1 MPRLNSQVL
10 VFYPD
15 YACCPL
21 EVPSPPHQTGMRSS
35 RAPAAAVHMLLLAP
49 SCAALLAAR
58 MQAPRMQVAGF
69 DTPRAPGS
77 MVPVSVN
84 QLGDKVNLV
93 GSMPAERKA
102 AQYLGVYTKSMLLR
116 RSAIKSKHGERVGHY
131 EQVSDPNKQIWW
143 DGDASVWIVG
153 DKSDGGK
160 SAGLIGMEA
169 QVSTTELARAADTL
183 AAGAAEGLY
192 IFLLGDRRN

>member
-1 MPRLNSQVL
+1 MPRCS
-10 VFYPD
+10 
-15 YACCPL
+15 
-21 EVPSPPHQTGMRSS
+21 SRSS
-35 RAPAAAVHMLLLAP
+35 SRSAVAAAVQMLLLAP

-58 MQAPRMQVAGF
+58 VQAPLAVRVQAPLAVRMQVAGF
-69 DTPRAPGS
+69 DTPRVPET

-93 GSMPAERKA
+93 GSMPAERNA

-192 IFLLGDRRN
+192 IFLLGDRRD

>member
-1 MPRLNSQVL
+1 MARCVVSSNEAVL
-10 VFYPD
+10 ECLPK
-15 YACCPL
+15 
-21 EVPSPPHQTGMRSS
+21 QTGLKMRSS
-35 RAPAAAVHMLLLAP
+35 RAPAAAVHIMLLLAP

-69 DTPRAPGS
+69 DTPRVPET

-93 GSMPAERKA
+93 GSMPAERNA

>member
-1 MPRLNSQVL
+1 
-10 VFYPD
+10 
-15 YACCPL
+15 
-21 EVPSPPHQTGMRSS
+21 MRSS
-35 RAPAAAVHMLLLAP
+35 RAPAAAVHIMLLLAP

-69 DTPRAPGS
+69 DTPRVPET

-93 GSMPAERKA
+93 GSMPAERNA